1 MKRRLFLLAT
11 LFMMVSFMTNA
22 QDRPR
27 WLSDNAI
34 MGKYEIVNQNGSKY
48 YRLYDV
54 HTNGITIG
62 KQQKE
67 YDGHLEDDESIRFS
81 FTDTDI
87 PCDGNVRFYKYN
99 MDIEDWQVDGEIRVG
114 QKSFNTTS
122 SMVVMLILDCS
133 SSMDNDF
140 EEMRRSAKDFV
151 RQLGQNS
158 IGSGNIHMGLICFN
172 SVKFTESHTYDIRPI
187 MDRYDV
193 DYFCNKID
201 QLIMGNNTAMYY
213 AMDKGYNMIDDYVN
227 GQNLKNYKSACMVT
241 FTDGY
246 DNHSIYKNEKPQ
258 SGVNNPYY
266 KHVNDII
273 RNKTIKNHKVESF
286 VIALKGSDVK
296 EIEQSNPKFSNVFK
310 SVLEGVA
317 SDDREFPRKVK
328 HFTLCDN
335 ISGVK
340 RVFNEICESL
350 IYSWQVLNCFCAQ
363 SHDGWV
369 QWVVECEEV
378 YKPDPN
384 PDPDPLPI
392 VKQKKVRF
400 NLNLGLTTMNVKET
414 YNGQTD
420 KYSLTGEKDASTK
433 GVYLGV
439 SWDMSF
445 KYGLGIEFADL
456 GFAYYRGSKSESYYG
471 ESLSIKATSLNAYL
485 SPIKFQYRYETP
497 SSFAVFAAT
506 GPALDFCLDYTVKYD
521 YYNSYYGY
529 GESFPESDIYKS
541 LYLYWD
547 LKGGV
552 AYKFMKLTLGTSLRL
567 NNVSKNGGTA
577 KIGRPFYLM
586 FSFVL

>member
-1 MKRRLFLLAT
+1 M
-11 LFMMVSFMTNA
+11 
-22 QDRPR
+22 PR
-27 WLSDNAI
+27 WIGDNAI
-34 MGKYEIVNQNGSKY
+34 MGRYEIINQGGSKN

-62 KQQKE
+62 KKQNE
-67 YDGHLEDDESIRFS
+67 YNGYLEDDESIRFS
-81 FTDTDI
+81 FTDTEI
-87 PCDGNVRFYKYN
+87 PCDGSVRFYKYN

-122 SMVVMLILDCS
+122 SMVVVLVLDCS

-140 EEMRRSAKDFV
+140 GEMQRSAKDFV

-172 SVKFTESHTYDIRPI
+172 SVKFTDAHTYAIRPI
-187 MDRYDV
+187 MNRNDV

-201 QLIMGNNTAMYY
+201 QLDMGNNTAMYY
-213 AMDKGYNMIDDYVN
+213 AMDQGYNMIEDYVN
-227 GQNLKNYKSACMVT
+227 GQNISNYKSACMVT

-246 DNHSIYKNEKPQ
+246 DNHSIYQNEKPQ

-273 RNKTIKNHKVESF
+273 RNKTIKNQKVESF

-317 SDDREFPRKVK
+317 SDDKELPRKVR
-328 HFTLCDN
+328 HFTLCEN

-350 IYSWQVLNCFCAQ
+350 IYSWQVLNCYCAQ

-369 QWVVECEEV
+369 QWVVECDEV
-378 YKPDPN
+378 YKPEPK
-384 PDPDPLPI
+384 PEPKPV
-392 VKQKKVRF
+392 VKTKSKTHF
-400 NLNLGLTTMNVKET
+400 NINLGLTTMNVEIT
-414 YNGQTD
+414 GHGQTD
-420 KYSLTGEKDASTK
+420 KYSLSLEKDATTK
-433 GVYLGV
+433 GLYLGV
-439 SWDMSF
+439 SWDMTF

-456 GFAYYRGSKSESYYG
+456 GFAYYSGSYKETDGYYTYTA
-471 ESLSIKATSLNAYL
+471 KATSLNIYV
-485 SPIKFQYRYETP
+485 SPVKFQYRYEMP

-506 GPALDFCLDYTVKYD
+506 GPALNYCVDYTIKED
-521 YYNSYYGY
+521 IYNTHYGY
-529 GESFPESDIYKS
+529 GESYTTSDIYKS
-541 LYLYWD
+541 TWFYWD

-552 AYKFMKLTLGTSLRL
+552 AYKFMKLTLGTSLRITD
-567 NNVSKNGGTA
+567 VSKYDDYTA
-577 KIGRPFYLM
+577 SVGRPFYLM
-586 FSFVL
+586 FSFVF